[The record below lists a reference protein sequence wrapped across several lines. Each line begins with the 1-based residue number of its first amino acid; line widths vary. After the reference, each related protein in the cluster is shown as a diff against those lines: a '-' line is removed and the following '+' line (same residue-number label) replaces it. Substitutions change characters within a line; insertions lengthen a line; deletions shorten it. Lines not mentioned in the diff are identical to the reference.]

1 MVLSTMN
8 AMVVEVPENGS
19 KPELIRKQISPPM
32 LEPHEVLVKVATV
45 AQNPTDGKSPRASN
59 QLRITDSFKSKLLIS
74 VSLGTALCLVVTS
87 LVKSSVL
94 ARMSQRL
101 LRAIQLLV
109 SFGVVS

>member
-1 MVLSTMN
+1 MN

-19 KPELIRKQISPPM
+19 KPELIKKQISPPM

-45 AQNPTDGKSPRASN
+45 AQNPTDGKSSRASN
-59 QLRITDSFKSKLLIS
+59 QLRITDFYKSKLLIS
-74 VSLGTALCLVVTS
+74 ISLETVLCLVATS
-87 LVKSSVL
+87 LVKSNVL